1 MESRRKFQETKVNP
15 SKYLSR
21 SEWLHRESLR
31 ERDDASKKEDIERR
45 RRRVLESEETVYE
58 GQVDSTELGRVRK
71 DELYQDHLDHC
82 FHYHRKYD
90 ELIKDID
97 IAQQNRKKTMTQLY
111 DQLENLEGQEDRDQA
126 AIQELKGRIAEKLT
140 HLDY

>member
-1 MESRRKFQETKVNP
+1 MNP

-58 GQVDSTELGRVRK
+58 GQVDSTELGRVQK

-97 IAQQNRKKTMTQLY
+97 LAQQNRKKTMTQLY
-111 DQLENLEGQEDRDQA
+111 NQLENLEGSEDRDQA

>member
-1 MESRRKFQETKVNP
+1 MNP

-31 ERDDASKKEDIERR
+31 ERDDVSKKEDIERR

-58 GQVDSTELGRVRK
+58 GQVDSRSLGRVQK

-90 ELIKDID
+90 ELIRDID
-97 IAQQNRKKTMTQLY
+97 LAQQNRKKTMTQLY
-111 DQLENLEGQEDRDQA
+111 DQLENLEGADNRDRA

>member
-1 MESRRKFQETKVNP
+1 MNP

-31 ERDDASKKEDIERR
+31 ERDDVSKKEDIERR

-58 GQVDSTELGRVRK
+58 GQVDSTSLGRVQK

-90 ELIKDID
+90 ELIRDID
-97 IAQQNRKKTMTQLY
+97 LAQQNRKKTMTQLY
-111 DQLENLEGQEDRDQA
+111 DQLENLEGAENRDRA

-140 HLDY
+140 HLGY

>member
-1 MESRRKFQETKVNP
+1 MNP

-58 GQVDSTELGRVRK
+58 GQVDSRSLGRVQK

-90 ELIKDID
+90 ELIRDID
-97 IAQQNRKKTMTQLY
+97 LAQQNRKKTMTQLY
-111 DQLENLEGQEDRDQA
+111 DQLENLEGAENRDRA

>member
-1 MESRRKFQETKVNP
+1 MNP
-15 SKYLSR
+15 LKYLSR
-21 SEWLHRESLR
+21 SEWIHRESFR
-31 ERDDASKKEDIERR
+31 ERDDVSKKEDIERR

-58 GQVDSTELGRVRK
+58 GQVDSRSLGRVQK

-90 ELIKDID
+90 ELIRDID
-97 IAQQNRKKTMTQLY
+97 LAQQNRKKTMTQLY
-111 DQLENLEGQEDRDQA
+111 DQLDNLEGAEDRDQA

>member
-1 MESRRKFQETKVNP
+1 MNP

-31 ERDDASKKEDIERR
+31 ERDDVSKKEDIERR

-58 GQVDSTELGRVRK
+58 GQVDSRSLGRVQK

-90 ELIKDID
+90 ELIRDID
-97 IAQQNRKKTMTQLY
+97 LAQQNRKKTMTQLY
-111 DQLENLEGQEDRDQA
+111 DQLENLEGAENRDRA
-126 AIQELKGRIAEKLT
+126 AIQELKGQIAEKLT

>member
-1 MESRRKFQETKVNP
+1 VNP

-31 ERDDASKKEDIERR
+31 ERDDVSKKEDIERR

-58 GQVDSTELGRVRK
+58 GQVDSRSLGRVQK

-90 ELIKDID
+90 ELIRDID
-97 IAQQNRKKTMTQLY
+97 LAQQNRKKTMTQLY
-111 DQLENLEGQEDRDQA
+111 DQLENLEGAENRDRA
-126 AIQELKGRIAEKLT
+126 AIQELKGQIAEKLT

>member
-1 MESRRKFQETKVNP
+1 MNP

-31 ERDDASKKEDIERR
+31 ERDDVSKKEDIERR

-58 GQVDSTELGRVRK
+58 GQVDSRSLGRVQK

-90 ELIKDID
+90 ELIRDID
-97 IAQQNRKKTMTQLY
+97 LAQQNRKKTMTQLY
-111 DQLENLEGQEDRDQA
+111 DQLENPEGAENRDRA

>member
-1 MESRRKFQETKVNP
+1 MNP

-21 SEWLHRESLR
+21 SEWIYRESLR
-31 ERDDASKKEDIERR
+31 ERDDVSKKEDIERR

-58 GQVDSTELGRVRK
+58 GQVDSRSLGRVQK

-90 ELIKDID
+90 ELIRDID
-97 IAQQNRKKTMTQLY
+97 LAQQNRKKTMTQLY
-111 DQLENLEGQEDRDQA
+111 DQLENLEGAENRDRA
-126 AIQELKGRIAEKLT
+126 AIQELKGRIAEELT

>member
-1 MESRRKFQETKVNP
+1 MNP

-31 ERDDASKKEDIERR
+31 ERDDVSKKEDIERR

-58 GQVDSTELGRVRK
+58 GQVDSRSLGRVQK

-90 ELIKDID
+90 ELIRDID
-97 IAQQNRKKTMTQLY
+97 LAQQNRKKTMTQLY
-111 DQLENLEGQEDRDQA
+111 DQLENLEGAENRDGA

>member
-1 MESRRKFQETKVNP
+1 MNP

-31 ERDDASKKEDIERR
+31 ERDDVSKKEDIERR

-58 GQVDSTELGRVRK
+58 GQVDSRSLGRVQK

-97 IAQQNRKKTMTQLY
+97 LAQQNRKKTMTQLY
-111 DQLENLEGQEDRDQA
+111 DQLENLEGAENRDRA

>member
-1 MESRRKFQETKVNP
+1 MNP

-21 SEWLHRESLR
+21 SEWIYRESLR
-31 ERDDASKKEDIERR
+31 ERDDASKKEDIERL

-58 GQVDSTELGRVRK
+58 GQVDSRSLGRVQK

-90 ELIKDID
+90 ELIRDID
-97 IAQQNRKKTMTQLY
+97 LAQQNRKKTMTQLY
-111 DQLENLEGQEDRDQA
+111 DQLENLEGAENRDRA

>member
-1 MESRRKFQETKVNP
+1 MNP
-15 SKYLSR
+15 LKYLSR
-21 SEWLHRESLR
+21 SEWIYRESLR
-31 ERDDASKKEDIERR
+31 ERDDVSKKEDIERR

-58 GQVDSTELGRVRK
+58 GQVDSRSLGRVQK

-90 ELIKDID
+90 ELIRDID
-97 IAQQNRKKTMTQLY
+97 LAQQNRKKTMTQLY
-111 DQLENLEGQEDRDQA
+111 DQLENLEGAENRDRA

>member
-1 MESRRKFQETKVNP
+1 MNP

-31 ERDDASKKEDIERR
+31 ERDDVSKKEDIERR

-58 GQVDSTELGRVRK
+58 GQVDSRSLGRVQK

-90 ELIKDID
+90 ELIRDID
-97 IAQQNRKKTMTQLY
+97 LAQQNRKKTMTQLY
-111 DQLENLEGQEDRDQA
+111 DQLENLEGAENRDRA

>member
-1 MESRRKFQETKVNP
+1 MNP
-15 SKYLSR
+15 LKYLSR

-31 ERDDASKKEDIERR
+31 ERDDVSKKEDIERR

-58 GQVDSTELGRVRK
+58 GQVDSRSLGRVQK

-90 ELIKDID
+90 ELIRDID
-97 IAQQNRKKTMTQLY
+97 LAQQNRKKTMTQLY
-111 DQLENLEGQEDRDQA
+111 DQLENLEGAENRDRA

>member
-1 MESRRKFQETKVNP
+1 MNP
-15 SKYLSR
+15 LKYLSR
-21 SEWLHRESLR
+21 SEWIYRESLR
-31 ERDDASKKEDIERR
+31 ERDDVSKKEDIERR

-58 GQVDSTELGRVRK
+58 GQVDSRSLGRVQK

-90 ELIKDID
+90 KAIKDID
-97 IAQQNRKKTMTQLY
+97 LAQQNRKKTMTQLY
-111 DQLENLEGQEDRDQA
+111 DQLENLEGAENRDRA